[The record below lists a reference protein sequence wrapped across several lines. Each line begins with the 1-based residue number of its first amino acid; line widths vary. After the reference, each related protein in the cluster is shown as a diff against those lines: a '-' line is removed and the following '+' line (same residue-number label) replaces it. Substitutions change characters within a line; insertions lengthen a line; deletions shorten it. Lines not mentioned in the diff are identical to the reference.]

1 MKAPIDNATLQSN
14 FIDSKPQNSK
24 RVVKTVL
31 RPAILGR
38 ATEATTSD
46 NKIYLLRRCGAVAP
60 RVLGPT
66 RQKIADKAQA
76 GRLFCALPRGA
87 PGTFGDAKRLYRLK

>member
-1 MKAPIDNATLQSN
+1 MIEA
-14 FIDSKPQNSK
+14 K
-24 RVVKTVL
+24 R
-31 RPAILGR
+31 RPPKFTCCA
-38 ATEATTSD
+38 
-46 NKIYLLRRCGAVAP
+46 RCGAVAP

-87 PGTFGDAKRLYRLK
+87 PGRLSDAKWLYKLK

>member
-1 MKAPIDNATLQSN
+1 MLMPN
-14 FIDSKPQNSK
+14 
-24 RVVKTVL
+24 L
-31 RPAILGR
+31 RI
-38 ATEATTSD
+38 TSD

-87 PGTFGDAKRLYRLK
+87 PGRLSDAKWLYRIQS

>member
-1 MKAPIDNATLQSN
+1 MTSYKYLDSEFARPSYPGSQAQLLQ
-14 FIDSKPQNSK
+14 
-24 RVVKTVL
+24 
-31 RPAILGR
+31 
-38 ATEATTSD
+38 TT
-46 NKIYLLRRCGAVAP
+46 KFTCCARCGAVAP

-87 PGTFGDAKRLYRLK
+87 PGTFGDTRRLS

>member
-1 MKAPIDNATLQSN
+1 MDQSP
-14 FIDSKPQNSK
+14 KMP
-24 RVVKTVL
+24 L
-31 RPAILGR
+31 H
-38 ATEATTSD
+38 TT
-46 NKIYLLRRCGAVAP
+46 KFTCGARCGAVAP

-87 PGTFGDAKRLYRLK
+87 SGTFGDTSGLS

>member
-1 MKAPIDNATLQSN
+1 MSFYRQIKQIADFLLRRRGYNL
-14 FIDSKPQNSK
+14 
-24 RVVKTVL
+24 L
-31 RPAILGR
+31 RP
-38 ATEATTSD
+38 TT
-46 NKIYLLRRCGAVAP
+46 KFTCCARCGAVAP

-87 PGTFGDAKRLYRLK
+87 SGTIGDAKWPYRLN

>member
-1 MKAPIDNATLQSN
+1 
-14 FIDSKPQNSK
+14 
-24 RVVKTVL
+24 
-31 RPAILGR
+31 
-38 ATEATTSD
+38 
-46 NKIYLLRRCGAVAP
+46 VAP

-87 PGTFGDAKRLYRLK
+87 SGTFGDTSRRSWLE

>member
-1 MKAPIDNATLQSN
+1 MLNCCNAY
-14 FIDSKPQNSK
+14 
-24 RVVKTVL
+24 
-31 RPAILGR
+31 ILPSPSVAR
-38 ATEATTSD
+38 QFSSFLARRLTKFTCCA
-46 NKIYLLRRCGAVAP
+46 RCGAVAP

-87 PGTFGDAKRLYRLK
+87 PGTFGDTRQLS